1 MFGANSTS
9 ERDRSWVPGTPTP
22 TSLTS
27 GCNFS
32 RILMVLMM
40 ESRTLRQPSLG
51 VGIVVLLRNSFSFNA
66 PHAILV
72 APISTPIVALIH
84 LLRTVLSGEAAARR
98 CNEPG
103 QKPGERC
110 RLYSRVSQCDVN

>member
-9 ERDRSWVPGTPTP
+9 VRARSWVPGTPTP

-27 GCNFS
+27 GCNLS
-32 RILMVLMM
+32 KVLTVLMM

-51 VGIVVLLRNSFSFNA
+51 VGIVVLLRNSSSFKT

-72 APISTPIVALIH
+72 APISTLIVALIH
-84 LLRTVLSGEAAARR
+84 LLRTKAFREGRSTALQRTRAKNRESAADYRAAI
-98 CNEPG
+98 P
-103 QKPGERC
+103 
-110 RLYSRVSQCDVN
+110 

>member
-1 MFGANSTS
+1 MFGANSTL
-9 ERDRSWVPGTPTP
+9 ERARSWVPGTPTP

-27 GCNFS
+27 GYDFS

-51 VGIVVLLRNSFSFNA
+51 VGIVVLLRNTSSFKT

-72 APISTPIVALIH
+72 APMSTPIVALIR
-84 LLRTVLSGEAAARR
+84 LLRTSAFQGGRSTALQRTKAKIGRAL
-98 CNEPG
+98 PI
-103 QKPGERC
+103 
-110 RLYSRVSQCDVN
+110 